1 MAAVERTMPA
11 QPAMDRH
18 LDRKLWSPTFGIVKL
33 LASQTTNACNDEGRC
48 VPCGPEATAAPD
60 APDAQG
66 QTVHDEEPPEEP
78 HIEQPPKD
86 VPAGDDDDRK
96 KAKLPLPSG
105 KYPLPSNSTMISK
118 DGSCNEYISC
128 VGSPFGVC
136 CSTSGW
142 CGYGKPWCGVGNC
155 VSGHCDTED
164 EASGKPQ

>member
-1 MAAVERTMPA
+1 M
-11 QPAMDRH
+11 
-18 LDRKLWSPTFGIVKL
+18 
-33 LASQTTNACNDEGRC
+33 
-48 VPCGPEATAAPD
+48 PCGPEATA

-86 VPAGDDDDRK
+86 TPAGDDDDRK

-142 CGYGKPWCGVGNC
+142 CGYGKPWCGTLHFAQKEFYC
-155 VSGHCDTED
+155 IY
-164 EASGKPQ
+164 